1 MTDIK
6 SAGIQSA
13 KALCLAALVLSS
25 AGCDQSGPGTPQ
37 GAKPQS
43 DISGNEVKQ
52 PPQTTPVQSGQP
64 EVAPSPGIQ
73 SGPAAAPSASPAFT
87 SVAEIHEYI
96 KNSNTSYTLG
106 GQFELS
112 QDGQVIAAALP
123 ACQISNISFL
133 KDWPLIQVDLSNNP
147 ISDLS
152 PIRGKKSLKS
162 LYLEN
167 TEIRDISALY
177 GLPLVELYLSNTP
190 VVDIMPLAE
199 MPLENLNLL
208 GTGVYDLLPLA
219 RSPIRMLWLS
229 ETPVSDVT
237 PLIACPIESLTL
249 HRTPVSDIS
258 PLAGTGIQRLH
269 IGETEV
275 TDITPV
281 LGMRLN
287 RLIFTPSKIESG
299 LEQIRQHPFLR
310 EVGTSFE
317 TRMAPAQFWDL
328 FDQGQLP

>member
-1 MTDIK
+1 MRDIM

-13 KALCLAALVLSS
+13 KALCLATLVLGGT
-25 AGCDQSGPGTPQ
+25 GCDKPGQETPEES
-37 GAKPQS
+37 KSQS
-43 DISGNEVKQ
+43 DITTINEVKQ
-52 PPQTTPVQSGQP
+52 SAETPMADSGNAEAIPSQKPQSEPATTPM
-64 EVAPSPGIQ
+64 
-73 SGPAAAPSASPAFT
+73 FT

-96 KNSNTSYTLG
+96 KKSNPSYTQG
-106 GQFELS
+106 GQFEVT

-123 ACQISNISFL
+123 ACQISNIAFL
-133 KDWPLIQVDLSNNP
+133 KEWPLIQVDLSNNP

-229 ETPVSDVT
+229 ETPVTDVT

-269 IGETEV
+269 IGETDV
-275 TDITPV
+275 TDISPV

-287 RLIFTPSKIESG
+287 RLIFTPSRIETG
-299 LEQIRQHPFLR
+299 LDQVRQLPFLR